1 MPPTLAYL
9 VISNVRDH
17 GQNLTCDQ
25 LGYRPYLEIQG
36 SEISKKKLKDMQD
49 FWSSVP
55 LSESSCV
62 II

>member
-9 VISNVRDH
+9 VISDVRDH
-17 GQNLTCDQ
+17 GQNLTCDL

-49 FWSSVP
+49 F
-55 LSESSCV
+55 
-62 II
+62 

>member
-1 MPPTLAYL
+1 MPSTLAYL
-9 VISNVRDH
+9 VISDVRDH
-17 GQNLTCDQ
+17 GQNLTCDL
-25 LGYRPYLEIQG
+25 LGYRPYSEIQG
-36 SEISKKKLKDMQD
+36 YEISKKKLKDMQD